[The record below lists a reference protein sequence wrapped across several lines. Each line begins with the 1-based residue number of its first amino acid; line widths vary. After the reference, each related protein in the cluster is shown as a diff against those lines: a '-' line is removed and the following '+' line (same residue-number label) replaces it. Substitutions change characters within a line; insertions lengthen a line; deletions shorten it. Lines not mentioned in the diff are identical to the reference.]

1 MYSAFTGICTLCISV
16 LFIWNPN
23 VYFSLQVK
31 FNTAHASQFIQIKE
45 FKSKFTL
52 QSQIVQL
59 ELPIQNALY
68 TNEYDFWDMYCKPT
82 FIHRR
87 EIFARFAGASLLWKF
102 LDVNLSVP
110 DGCK

>member
-1 MYSAFTGICTLCISV
+1 MYIMYFFQFF
-16 LFIWNPN
+16 FIWNPN

-45 FKSKFTL
+45 FKSKLTL

-59 ELPIQNALY
+59 ELPIQNAIY
-68 TNEYDFWDMYCKPT
+68 INEYDFWDIYCKPT

-87 EIFARFAGASLLWKF
+87 EILRGLREPRYCEYF
-102 LDVNLSVP
+102 
-110 DGCK
+110 